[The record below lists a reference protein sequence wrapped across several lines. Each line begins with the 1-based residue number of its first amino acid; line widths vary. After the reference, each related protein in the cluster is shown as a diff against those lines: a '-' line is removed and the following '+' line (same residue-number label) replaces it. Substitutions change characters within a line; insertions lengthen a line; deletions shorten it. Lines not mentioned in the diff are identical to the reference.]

1 MALWFEKLNCSGRTT
16 YITRNISTL
25 ISIMKFKFS
34 YFLSGYILLAISM
47 IACAIVK
54 QDRISSEYLK
64 SLSVNRKGSNSWE
77 ISDKSECLSI
87 VNKIDPYDPI
97 YTFRECLVQRGYV
110 LLN

>member
-1 MALWFEKLNCSGRTT
+1 MIYKLIFLLCGYFALAAL
-16 YITRNISTL
+16 
-25 ISIMKFKFS
+25 
-34 YFLSGYILLAISM
+34 M
-47 IACAIVK
+47 IACAIVE

-64 SLSVNRKGSNSWE
+64 SLSVHRKGSNSLE

-87 VNKIDPYDPI
+87 VNKIDPYYPI